1 MLTSPNDHR
10 YLKKSWN
17 FVFVLLILRVSPP
30 DINGLLKIFLIPRL
44 NWFPNP
50 LCFPGEGCT
59 KIGNRNTL
67 ISIVF
72 YLLSY
77 YHYRILAEFVLW
89 TYTYSYYKLLLCLP
103 WTVVSKVLKGTPT
116 EALLHGTAQSSN
128 FLVDLWYCNR
138 QMFCRRARRHLVVC
152 HTLVACE
159 DLLVICSYCLSF
171 L

>member
-72 YLLSY
+72 YLLLLITIIGSWPNLCY
-77 YHYRILAEFVLW
+77 EL
-89 TYTYSYYKLLLCLP
+89 SYYKLLLCLP

-159 DLLVICSYCLSF
+159 DLLVIYSYCLSF